1 MDVFG
6 YGITFILI
14 GFWGMEL
21 FSWFI
26 HKYIMHGILWK
37 IHKTHHTKT
46 KGFFELNDVF
56 SLLFG
61 TTAVILI
68 ILGLNTLNYLFW
80 IGFGIT
86 LYGFT
91 YFVLHD
97 ILIHKRMKVKQKP
110 EGSYLEA
117 ISKAH
122 RDHHKTKERDGSVSF
137 GLLIV
142 PFKYFKRKNMR

>member
-1 MDVFG
+1 MNAFV
-6 YGITFILI
+6 YSVTYLMI
-14 GFWGMEL
+14 GFWGMEI

-37 IHKTHHTKT
+37 IHRTHHTKT

-61 TTAVILI
+61 TTAVVLI
-68 ILGLNTLNYLFW
+68 ILGLSTLNYQFW
-80 IGFGIT
+80 IGLGIT

-97 ILIHKRMKVKQKP
+97 ILIHRRMKVKQKP

-122 RDHHKTKERDGSVSF
+122 RDHHKTRERDGSVSF

-142 PFKYFKRKNMR
+142 PFKYFKKK